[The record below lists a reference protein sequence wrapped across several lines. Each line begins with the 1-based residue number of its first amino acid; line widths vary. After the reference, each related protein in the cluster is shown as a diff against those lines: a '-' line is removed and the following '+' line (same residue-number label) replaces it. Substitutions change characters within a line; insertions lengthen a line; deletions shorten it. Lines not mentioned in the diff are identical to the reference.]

1 MRLREEPAT
10 RALGGQ
16 TTSRSARAQPTRRNV
31 LGLARPAALGHEA
44 SLEVLV
50 RRLDHVVGDVR
61 PGDGREAALAR
72 EVRRELVDLVRVR
85 LGS

>member
-1 MRLREEPAT
+1 M
-10 RALGGQ
+10 
-16 TTSRSARAQPTRRNV
+16 